1 MTGCVLYP
9 YVASGVRVSLGNAI
23 LGLKFSKPGTLRT
36 LHLSLRFFKNLGLDF
51 ASLRILKKK
60 FSKPR
65 VFEKKFAKPKV
76 FEKIFFLH
84 QALLKKFSKPKVFEK
99 KNF

>member
-1 MTGCVLYP
+1 MS
-9 YVASGVRVSLGNAI
+9 SGVRVSLGNAI

-84 QALLKKFSKPKVFEK
+84 QALLKKFSKPKVFER
-99 KNF
+99 FCLEQQHAT